1 MDGPAPEE
9 VLAQVKR
16 ILAEPGFSSSDPM
29 RNVLL
34 YLAMHGVE
42 QPGKPVKE
50 FEIATNALGR
60 GDDYDPRSDSTVRV
74 VASRLR
80 SKLAEYYTQEGSAD
94 PVIISIPKGAYVVS
108 GSYRTNGHS
117 NGYSNG
123 NGHSNGEHKAI
134 EKPAAPMRRTFLAA
148 GVAAIAGAG
157 GGFWFGRRGSRPEI
171 PWQVSTFWHEFL
183 DPAAPI
189 LVYSNPAFR
198 GTTTT
203 GLRLPAFA
211 HPSDGP
217 VNDLY
222 TGSGEV
228 MAVRDISRQLSRLG
242 VDARVK
248 RAQLFTWDDA
258 ESSDLIFVGGQEQ
271 NEPMG
276 QLPKLEK
283 FNLKPES
290 EGPMASHG
298 AVQNEHPGP
307 DEARY
312 YVSSEDRE
320 NGTEFA
326 IVALTRG
333 VTPEK
338 RILVLA
344 GVRTLGTEGAA
355 AAVCNPTILGEILQK
370 LGVAAGKPVPSF
382 EALFEFRI
390 RGGAPLDPKLRI
402 LHRRTERPAG
412 L

>member
-16 ILAEPGFSSSDPM
+16 ILADPGFSTSDPM

-34 YLAMHGVE
+34 YLATHGVE

-108 GSYRTNGHS
+108 GSYRHNGHS
-117 NGYSNG
+117 NGNG
-123 NGHSNGEHKAI
+123 NGHGE
-134 EKPAAPMRRTFLAA
+134 LAA
-148 GVAAIAGAG
+148 VEERASNTRRAVLAAALAAIAGTA
-157 GGFWFGRRGSRPEI
+157 GGFWFGRRSMQPEI
-171 PWQVSTFWHEFL
+171 PWQLSTFWHEFL
-183 DPAAPI
+183 EPDPPI
-189 LVYSNPAFR
+189 VVYSNPAFH

-203 GLRLPAFA
+203 GLKLPAFA
-211 HPSDGP
+211 RPSDGP

-228 MAVRDISRQLSRLG
+228 MAVRDIARQLNRLG

-271 NEPMG
+271 NQPMA

-283 FNLKPES
+283 FNLKPGS
-290 EGPMASHG
+290 QGQMASHG
-298 AVQNEHPGP
+298 AVQNEQPGT

-312 YVSSEDRE
+312 YVASEDLE

-370 LGVAAGKPVPSF
+370 LGVADGKPVPSF

-402 LHRRTERPAG
+402 LYRRKEHPAG
-412 L
+412 T

>member
-16 ILAEPGFSSSDPM
+16 ILADPGFSTSDPM

-34 YLAMHGVE
+34 YLATHGVE

-80 SKLAEYYTQEGSAD
+80 SKLAEYYTQEGVTD
-94 PVIISIPKGAYVVS
+94 PVVISIPKGAYVVS
-108 GSYRTNGHS
+108 GSYRNNGH
-117 NGYSNG
+117 YNG
-123 NGHSNGEHKAI
+123 NGNGNGQGEHSVV
-134 EKPAAPMRRTFLAA
+134 ETPAAPSRRTVLAA
-148 GVAAIAGAG
+148 AMAALACGSA
-157 GGFWFGRRGSRPEI
+157 GGFWFGRRSSQPEV
-171 PWQVSTFWHEFL
+171 PWQLTTFWHEFL
-183 DPAAPI
+183 EPDPPI
-189 LVYSNPAFR
+189 VVFSNPSFH
-198 GTTTT
+198 GTTAT
-203 GLRLPAFA
+203 GLKLPAFA
-211 HPSDGP
+211 RPSDGP
-217 VNDLY
+217 ANDLY
-222 TGSGEV
+222 SGSGEV
-228 MAVRDISRQLSRLG
+228 VAVRDISRQLSKLG

-271 NEPMG
+271 NQAMA

-290 EGPMASHG
+290 QGPLAFHG
-298 AVQNEHPGP
+298 AVQNEQPGP
-307 DEARY
+307 GEERFYAA
-312 YVSSEDRE
+312 SEDAE
-320 NGTEFA
+320 NGREFA

-344 GVRTLGTEGAA
+344 GIRTLGTEGAA
-355 AAVCNPTILGEILQK
+355 AAMCNPTILGEILQK
-370 LGVAAGKPVPSF
+370 LGVTPGKPVPSF

-402 LHRRTERPAG
+402 VFRRKEPASNT
-412 L
+412 

>member
-1 MDGPAPEE
+1 
-9 VLAQVKR
+9 
-16 ILAEPGFSSSDPM
+16 M

-34 YLAMHGVE
+34 YLATHGVE
-42 QPGKPVKE
+42 KPGKPVKE

-80 SKLAEYYTQEGSAD
+80 SKLAEYYTQEGVAD
-94 PVIISIPKGAYVVS
+94 PVIITIPKGAYVVS
-108 GSYRTNGHS
+108 GSYRHNGHY
-117 NGYSNG
+117 NGNGNG
-123 NGHSNGEHKAI
+123 NGHGEQSAV
-134 EKPAAPMRRTFLAA
+134 ESPASPSRRTVLAA
-148 GVAAIAGAG
+148 ALAAVAGSA
-157 GGFWFGRRGSRPEI
+157 GGFWFGRRSMQPEV
-171 PWQVSTFWHEFL
+171 PWQLTTFWHEFL
-183 DPAAPI
+183 EPDPPI
-189 LVYSNPAFR
+189 VVFSNPAFH
-198 GTTTT
+198 GTTAT
-203 GLRLPAFA
+203 GLKLPAFA
-211 HPSDGP
+211 RPADGP

-228 MAVRDISRQLSRLG
+228 MAVRDISRQLNRLG

-271 NEPMG
+271 NQAMA

-290 EGPMASHG
+290 QGPAAFHG
-298 AVQNEHPGP
+298 AVQNEQPGT

-312 YVSSEDRE
+312 YAASEDGE
-320 NGTEFA
+320 NGTEYA

-333 VTPEK
+333 VTPDK

-344 GVRTLGTEGAA
+344 GIRTLGTEGAA

-370 LGVAAGKPVPSF
+370 LSVTPGKPVPSF

-402 LHRRTERPAG
+402 VYRRKEHSQST
-412 L
+412 

>member
-1 MDGPAPEE
+1 
-9 VLAQVKR
+9 
-16 ILAEPGFSSSDPM
+16 M

-34 YLAMHGVE
+34 YLATHGVE

-80 SKLAEYYTQEGSAD
+80 SKLAEYYTQEGAAD

-108 GSYRTNGHS
+108 GSYRQNGHS
-117 NGYSNG
+117 NGNG
-123 NGHSNGEHKAI
+123 NGHGNGHGEQT
-134 EKPAAPMRRTFLAA
+134 AAEERVSPTRRTVLAA
-148 GVAAIAGAG
+148 VLSAIAGAG
-157 GGFWFGRRGSRPEI
+157 GGFWYGRRSTQPDL
-171 PWQVSTFWHEFL
+171 PWQLTTFWHEFL
-183 DPAAPI
+183 EPEPPI
-189 LVYSNPAFR
+189 IVFSNPAFH
-198 GTTTT
+198 GTTAT
-203 GLRLPAFA
+203 GLKLPAFA
-211 HPSDGP
+211 HGADGP

-222 TGSGEV
+222 TGAGEV
-228 MAVRDISRQLSRLG
+228 TAVRDISRLLG
-242 VDARVK
+242 RMSVDARVK

-271 NEPMG
+271 NQPMA

-290 EGPMASHG
+290 QGPMASHG
-298 AVQNEHPGP
+298 AVQNEQPGP

-312 YVSSEDRE
+312 YVASEDLE

-333 VTPEK
+333 VTPDK

-355 AAVCNPTILGEILQK
+355 AVVCNPTILGEILKK

-382 EALFEFRI
+382 EALLEFRV

-402 LHRRTERPAG
+402 LYRRKEHQAG
-412 L
+412 T

>member
-1 MDGPAPEE
+1 MDGPAPDE

-16 ILAEPGFSSSDPM
+16 ILADPGFSTSDPM

-34 YLAMHGVE
+34 YLATHGVE

-80 SKLAEYYTQEGSAD
+80 SKLAEYYTQEGAAD

-108 GSYRTNGHS
+108 GSYRQNGHS
-117 NGYSNG
+117 NGSANG
-123 NGHSNGEHKAI
+123 NGHGVKAKV
-134 EKPAAPMRRTFLAA
+134 ENAASPARRTVLAA
-148 GVAAIAGAG
+148 GLAAMAGAA
-157 GGFWFGRRGSRPEI
+157 GGFWFGRRTSQPEI
-171 PWQVSTFWHEFL
+171 PWQLTTFWHEFL
-183 DPAAPI
+183 EPDPPI
-189 LVYSNPAFR
+189 VVYSNPAFR
-198 GTTTT
+198 GTTAT
-203 GLRLPAFA
+203 GLKLPAFA
-211 HPSDGP
+211 RPSDGP

-222 TGSGEV
+222 SGAGEV
-228 MAVRDISRQLSRLG
+228 MAVRDISRQLSRMG

-271 NEPMG
+271 NQPMA

-290 EGPMASHG
+290 EGPLTSQG
-298 AVQNEHPGP
+298 AVENAQPAA

-312 YVSSEDRE
+312 YVASEDRE

-326 IVALTRG
+326 IVALTQG
-333 VTPEK
+333 VTPDK

-370 LGVAAGKPVPSF
+370 LRVSPGSPVPSF

-402 LHRRTERPAG
+402 LHRRTEHPAG
-412 L
+412 S